1 MSKQTIR
8 VLGILLTVCFLMS
21 MTIAAVSADP
31 CDNSSS
37 SQKYS
42 KGMMQGMQ
50 GKEMMKG
57 KPIKIR
63 NLIIAKNV
71 VIING
76 RTTRPLM
83 RAALLKGMMTKKGM
97 MYNKEMMSNSG
108 TMNTGTTTGTTE
120 KSCTAGNTANTET
133 ENTATAE
140 ANTTDC

>member
-8 VLGILLTVCFLMS
+8 VLCILLTVCFLMS
-21 MTIAAVSADP
+21 ITIAAVSADP
-31 CDNSSS
+31 CSIL

-50 GKEMMKG
+50 GMQGKEMMKE

-76 RTTRPLM
+76 RTTHPLM
-83 RAALLKGMMTKKGM
+83 RAALLKGMMN
-97 MYNKEMMSNSG
+97 NKEMMSTSG

>member
-21 MTIAAVSADP
+21 ITIAAVSADP
-31 CDNSSS
+31 CSSS

-50 GKEMMKG
+50 GKEMMKE
-57 KPIKIR
+57 KTIKIR

-76 RTTRPLM
+76 RTTHPLM
-83 RAALLKGMMTKKGM
+83 RAALLKGMMNNKGM
-97 MYNKEMMSNSG
+97 MSTSG
-108 TMNTGTTTGTTE
+108 MMNTGTTTGTTE
-120 KSCTAGNTANTET
+120 KSCTTG
-133 ENTATAE
+133 NTATAE